1 LEFPHGYN
9 SQSGKPL
16 GNVGTHCLTLVGM
29 CLNPKT
35 FFLIQSHLYAL
46 TLVMSSKLGN
56 LSEFKIDQKGNSI
69 ENNKMQISPK
79 DI

>member
-1 LEFPHGYN
+1 
-9 SQSGKPL
+9 
-16 GNVGTHCLTLVGM
+16 M